1 MSFTKT
7 QIDEFARRLKELPA
21 VEKPANIKK
30 VEAIKTLKP
39 EILAMQKKGYTLENI
54 SEVLTELGM
63 EIKTTTLKAYLQKS
77 NPKKK
82 INK

>member
-21 VEKPANIKK
+21 VEKPANINK

-39 EILAMQKKGYTLENI
+39 EILAMQKKGYTLEKI

>member
-21 VEKPANIKK
+21 VVKPANIKK

-39 EILAMQKKGYTLENI
+39 EILAMQKKGYTLEKI

>member
-39 EILAMQKKGYTLENI
+39 EILAMQKKGYTLEKI